1 MLKEIAR
8 GVWSCLVWIYENGA
22 DYLNALIGLA
32 VLIWLIIV
40 GVMFFLAIL
49 ETILS

>member
-8 GVWSCLVWIYENGA
+8 GVWSCLVWIYENGV
-22 DYLNALIGLA
+22 DCLNALFGLA
-32 VLIWLIIV
+32 VLIWLIIL

>member
-8 GVWSCLVWIYENGA
+8 GVWSCLVWIYENGVE
-22 DYLNALIGLA
+22 YLNVLLGLA
-32 VLIWLIIV
+32 VLIWLIIL